1 MKIPSVTIAEAE
13 KGDARYRHL
22 AFMEYCWQRQRA
34 FKQGVHTV
42 AICNEIDQAFK
53 NFRNGIST
61 FLIVLVCFR
70 QGKSEIVSRFLP
82 AHFLGE
88 FPDSEVILTS
98 HNSKLATKFS
108 RFSRSVVRSKK
119 FQELYPHVKISKDKS
134 GVEEW
139 GIEGTQGLAQFFGI
153 NSGSAGT
160 GGGLIVVDDYFGNR
174 EDAES
179 EKMREK
185 VFESFTDNIF
195 TRRADPCIFLFT
207 VTPWHVDDVVGR
219 IKKKMEEDKDYPQ
232 FKIIKFPAKSDK
244 YESGYLFP
252 EMYTPQWYEDMEK
265 VLGSYG
271 TASLMQCD
279 PQLKAGNMIRVDK
292 IKFYEDDTELPDN
305 LLWSRGWDLAST
317 VKQTQKQDPDYTFGV
332 KIGTQWIKSTIPG
345 HDIPIIYIDDAVFG
359 QWEATQRKKIII
371 ATTIADGYIKCGV
384 EAYGPY
390 KDAYVEARDT
400 LKGIR
405 NVIKMQLPGDKIAKA
420 SVLVPAFE
428 AGNVYMRRAPWND
441 MLIKHIREFP
451 GGAHEDGVDA
461 LVVSFE
467 LNKSSG
473 IYIYTEADYHES
485 ISKRDELTRI
495 IEARL
500 PAREQI
506 GCTLDEYMDFVR
518 ELLEEKYENEENE
531 DNKRYILSEI
541 GRLDRALDYDHYKD
555 VV

>member
-1 MKIPSVTIAEAE
+1 MIPKVTIAEAH
-13 KGDARYRHL
+13 KGHARYSHL
-22 AFMEYCWQRQRA
+22 AFMEYCWQRQRP
-34 FKQGVHTV
+34 FKQGIHTI
-42 AICNEIDQAFK
+42 AICSEIDKAFE

-88 FPDSEVILTS
+88 FPDNEVILTS

-119 FQELYPHVKISKDKS
+119 YAELYPEVKISRDKS

-139 GIEGTQGLAQFFGI
+139 GIEGTQGLAQFYGI
-153 NSGSAGT
+153 TSGSAGT
-160 GGGLIVVDDYFGNR
+160 GGSLIVVDDYFGNR

-179 EKMREK
+179 EVMREK

-219 IKKKMEEDKDYPQ
+219 IKKKMEEDKTYPQ
-232 FKIIKFPAKSDK
+232 FKIVKFPAKSK
-244 YESGYLFP
+244 EYESGYLFP
-252 EMYTPQWYEDMEK
+252 EMYSSQWYGDMEK
-265 VLGSYG
+265 VLGPYG

-292 IKFYEDDTELPDN
+292 VKFYDDDSELPDG
-305 LLWSRGWDLAST
+305 LIWSRGWDLAST
-317 VKQTQKQDPDYTFGV
+317 VKQTQKQDPDYTVGI
-332 KIGTQWIKSTIPG
+332 KTGIQWIKSSIPG
-345 HDIPIIYIDDAVFG
+345 HDIPIIYIDDCVFG

-371 ATTIADGYIKCGV
+371 STTIADGYIKCGV
-384 EAYGPY
+384 EAFAAY
-390 KDAYVEARDT
+390 KDAYVEVRDT
-400 LKGIR
+400 LIGIR
-405 NVIKMQLPGDKIAKA
+405 QVIKMQLPGDKIAKA

-441 MLIKHIREFP
+441 FLLKHIREFP
-451 GGAHEDGVDA
+451 GGAHDDGVDA
-461 LVVSFE
+461 IVVSYE

-473 IYIYTEADYHES
+473 IMIYTGSEYQQSLD
-485 ISKRDELTRI
+485 KREELLRI
-495 IEARL
+495 IDARL
-500 PAREQI
+500 PAREAI
-506 GCTLDEYMDFVR
+506 GCNLDEYMDFVR
-518 ELLEEKYENEENE
+518 EYLEEKWAETDKE
-531 DNKRYILSEI
+531 DYKRYILSEI